1 MPQVLHEYAL
11 RHWWIEAKIVTG
23 LRSNA
28 LFQTQVIFKT
38 LHCPLSGLK
47 RRGKGFI
54 KTCAVYLDLTWQ
66 FGYYH
71 CGCGVFYAS
80 EEGEKMWSPWICLV
94 PALFAEVL
102 CSSEAQAL
110 GYAQSFVNTKHFVKT
125 GCSTAAPKVL
135 LSLYS
140 MLSWECFQPLK
151 ITVGDAILCQYFSLT
166 VLTNGINHK
175 LKFIPRSCRSPSV
188 VHSLLQL
195 SFSTSGFMFEYCCPG
210 NLGKWQHALASK
222 SSVSQS
228 HAGKECDVR
237 CICKNHPGHVALL
250 LHAELRQTLKMC

>member
-23 LRSNA
+23 LRSNV

-54 KTCAVYLDLTWQ
+54 KTCAGVYLDLTWQ

-125 GCSTAAPKVL
+125 GCSTGAPKVL
-135 LSLYS
+135 LSLYYYAQLRVFPTS
-140 MLSWECFQPLK
+140 ENHCWRCHFVPVFLVDSSYEWNKSQAEIHPSQLQVTFSSTQP
-151 ITVGDAILCQYFSLT
+151 AAAQ
-166 VLTNGINHK
+166 
-175 LKFIPRSCRSPSV
+175 
-188 VHSLLQL
+188 
-195 SFSTSGFMFEYCCPG
+195 
-210 NLGKWQHALASK
+210 
-222 SSVSQS
+222 
-228 HAGKECDVR
+228 
-237 CICKNHPGHVALL
+237 L
-250 LHAELRQTLKMC
+250 LHQWIYVWILLPW